1 MTNKTMEAISH
12 HVISMRRR
20 QSGRS
25 SRPRLIAEWQSGP
38 EINSSCAQWKLR
50 LVLVRPPLEADAVVQ
65 DFLKCPAANP
75 GDKSVNATDK
85 NAIAGDLAEKRLLE
99 LAAGFVGTNCSA
111 FRYDHPQAGPLRF
124 DVARDLLRRPL
135 FAVISRPIRLSKG
148 AAPIRRVLIF
158 DDHPATIRLLEN
170 FDPALDRTNN
180 RALVVF
186 CAVMVLLVFA
196 VFWPL
201 F

>member
-1 MTNKTMEAISH
+1 MEASTD
-12 HVISMRRR
+12 HVIPLRRR
-20 QSGRS
+20 QSGGL
-25 SRPRLIAEWQSGP
+25 SRPRLIAEWRAGP
-38 EINSSCAQWKLR
+38 ETISGCAQRKLR
-50 LVLVRPPLEADAVVQ
+50 LVLSRLPLDADAVVQ
-65 DFLKCPAANP
+65 DFLKCPAPDA
-75 GDKSVNATDK
+75 GDTSVNATDK
-85 NAIAGDLAEKRLLE
+85 HATVGDLAEKRLLE
-99 LAAGFVGTNCSA
+99 LAAGFVGTNSSA

-124 DVARDLLRRPL
+124 EVARDLLRRPL
-135 FAVISRPIRLSKG
+135 FAAISRPIRLRNG

-186 CAVMVLLVFA
+186 CAVIVLLVFA